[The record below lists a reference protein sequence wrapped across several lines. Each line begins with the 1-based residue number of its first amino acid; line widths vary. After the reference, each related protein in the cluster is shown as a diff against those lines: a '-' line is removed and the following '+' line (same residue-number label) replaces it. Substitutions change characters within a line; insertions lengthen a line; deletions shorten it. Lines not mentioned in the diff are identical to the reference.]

1 MANLTKPSW
10 RLSPSTLPGGMHYAW
25 VIVGILAIVQI
36 VDSSISF
43 AAGVMVAP
51 LSDSEGPFG
60 WSVGII
66 GVTMAVFFL
75 TGAIYAPISG
85 WLGDRYG
92 PRRLMVACA
101 ILFAGSCFFLGSISH
116 IWHFIL
122 AFGVMLSFTTSIA
135 IVTLMAAISPWFRT
149 RLGVASGLLWA
160 AGGVG
165 TALVPILMSYL
176 LVNVGWQ
183 YTFWIIGGG
192 GGGIVLLLSIFFRSY
207 PADMGL
213 KPYGALDTDAPPV
226 VIDDDVVKLR
236 AKVFN
241 QHIRRTTAFWNLP
254 AIHALGCAG
263 HGIVLLYVIP
273 IAVDRGIDI
282 VSAGI
287 IISIISLTSIIS
299 RLGTPIL
306 ADLYGP
312 KLIMSVCL
320 LGQGLPVLMLFW
332 AQDLWFFYLFAAVFG
347 LAFGGEWTGYIVI
360 NRKYYGEGPIANC
373 YGWQMSGAFLGHA
386 ITALLAGLI
395 IYVTG
400 SFFGSLVLSIGFSVA
415 AALLVLTLQSTS
427 RMLIPNWEE
436 SLPIEARS
444 TTALAASGSA

>member
-1 MANLTKPSW
+1 MAKLTKPSW
-10 RLSPSTLPGGMHYAW
+10 NLSPSGLTGGMHYAW

-43 AAGVMVAP
+43 AAGVMVP
-51 LSDSEGPFG
+51 ILNDSEGPFG

-66 GVTMAVFFL
+66 GVAMAGFFL

-101 ILFAGSCFFLGSISH
+101 ILFAGSCF
-116 IWHFIL
+116 
-122 AFGVMLSFTTSIA
+122 GVMLSFTTSIA
-135 IVTLMAAISPWFRT
+135 IVTLMNAIGPWFRT
-149 RLGVASGLLWA
+149 RLGLGSGLLWA

-165 TALVPILMSYL
+165 TALVPIVLGYL
-176 LVNVGWQ
+176 LVTVGWQ
-183 YTFWIIGGG
+183 YTWWIIGGG

-213 KPYGALDTDAPPV
+213 KPYGALDTDPPPV
-226 VIDDDVVKLR
+226 VIDEHVAKLR

-241 QHIRRTTAFWNLP
+241 KHIRRTTAFWNLP
-254 AIHALGCAG
+254 VIHALGCAG
-263 HGIVLLYVIP
+263 HGIVLLYVVP

-312 KLIMSVCL
+312 KLVMFVCL

-373 YGWQMSGAFLGHA
+373 NGWQMSGAFLGHA
-386 ITALLAGLI
+386 ITSVLAGLV

-400 SFFGSLVLSIGFSVA
+400 SFFGSLVLSIVFCVA

-427 RMLIPNWEE
+427 QMLIPHWEE
-436 SLPIEARS
+436 SLPTEARS
-444 TTALAASGSA
+444 TTIFAASGAD